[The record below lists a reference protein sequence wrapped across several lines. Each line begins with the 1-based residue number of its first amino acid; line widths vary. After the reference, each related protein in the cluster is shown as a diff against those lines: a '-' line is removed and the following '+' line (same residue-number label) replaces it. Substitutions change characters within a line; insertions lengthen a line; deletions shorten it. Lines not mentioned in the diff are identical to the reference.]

1 MILKIYQRPSVF
13 HAFFIKKFHENSN
26 TINTL
31 LILSMIFLTACPS
44 KNQSSLPNSQPVP
57 TFKDKNPESDE
68 VTIADL
74 WEALESQQNLDFT
87 NISKLIENPNVRK
100 DINIEKNKETALSL
114 AINRKEWSIVKKLLL
129 AGANPTLPDGETLL
143 MKYCSSETENW
154 HLSLFLEIPSV
165 KKIINARNKNG
176 KTALF
181 LAVENWS
188 FLGSNSLIKTLL
200 FAGAD
205 PNIPDKKERTILST
219 IYKKAIAADKRLQQ
233 AIDDFINSKIDQS
246 EMDAVLITSAPI
258 NRLVT
263 NLLKAGANP
272 VFSDGD
278 SILMKYIAGGGGIG
292 PLLKIPSVKAMIDLQ
307 NNEKTAFSL
316 AIKAKDWEAVDLLVS
331 YGAKDTTA
339 LCSPEGEVPRDLP
352 RSQTMGFRFFS
363 GTVDEAR
370 SYYTALMICS
380 LSGHAGGVRK
390 LLKRA
395 FIARGIN
402 AENRK
407 EETAFS
413 LAVDKN
419 HWEVMAELAKRD
431 ADTDYLCS
439 PDKIPDN
446 ISGAELLLNENKP
459 YNILMICA
467 LSGHQGGVNKL
478 LENPTVKAHINNQ
491 NKDGETA
498 FSLLMAPRYKPQY
511 NEKHRNRWLIAKDL
525 LFNGSDPGLFPEK
538 RSKEVQK
545 VIAERTSIETGTLLM
560 YSSRQGR
567 SEIVKKLL
575 KLPQVRAS
583 INTSH
588 LFQPMEFLYEKIET
602 TAFLLAVEYGN
613 LETMNLLLQAN
624 ANPTLADSHG
634 DTPLIKGSYKGHID
648 IVRALLKI
656 HSVKEKIDEQNKKG
670 ETAYFLAKNQ
680 GHTEIMELLLSAG
693 ANEIRLRRLE
703 ADTP

>member
-1 MILKIYQRPSVF
+1 MILKIYQRPFVF
-13 HAFFIKKFHENSN
+13 FTFFIEKFHENSN
-26 TINTL
+26 RISMAY
-31 LILSMIFLTACPS
+31 LILSIIFLTACPS
-44 KNQSSLPNSQPVP
+44 RNQSSLPNSKPVP
-57 TFKDKNPESDE
+57 AFKDKNPESDE

-74 WEALESQQNLDFT
+74 WEALESQQNLDLIK
-87 NISKLIENPNVRK
+87 ISKLIENPSVRK
-100 DINIEKNKETALSL
+100 DINVENQNRETALSL
-114 AINRKEWSIVKKLLL
+114 AINRKEWSIVEKLLP
-129 AGANPTLPDGETLL
+129 AGANPTLPDGDTLL
-143 MKYCSSETENW
+143 TKYCSSETEGGQ
-154 HLSLFLEIPSV
+154 LRIFLTIPSV

-188 FLGSNSLIKTLL
+188 FLGSNSLIKAL
-200 FAGAD
+200 FSAGAD

-219 IYKKAIAADKRLQQ
+219 IYKKAIAADKTFQQ
-233 AIDDFINSKIDQS
+233 AYNDFFDNKVDQS
-246 EMDAVLITSAPI
+246 EMNAALMVAAPI
-258 NRLVT
+258 NELVK

-272 VFSDGD
+272 VLSDGD
-278 SILMKYIAGGGGIG
+278 SILMKYIAGDGGIG
-292 PLLKIPSVKAMIDLQ
+292 PLLKIPSVKATIDLQ
-307 NNEKTAFSL
+307 NKGETAFSL
-316 AIKAKDWEAVDLLVS
+316 AVKAKDWEAVDLLVS
-331 YGAKDTTA
+331 RGAKDTTA

-352 RSQTMGFRFFS
+352 TSQTMGFRFFS
-363 GTVDEAR
+363 GMVDEAR
-370 SYYTALMICS
+370 FYYTALMICS

-390 LLKRA
+390 LLKES

-413 LAVDKN
+413 LAVDGN

-439 PDKIPDN
+439 PDKISDN
-446 ISGAELLLNENKP
+446 ISEEELLLNENKP

-467 LSGHQGGVNKL
+467 LSGHQRGVNKL
-478 LENPTVKAHINNQ
+478 LENPTVKVHINNQ

-498 FSLLMAPRYKPQY
+498 FSLLMVLRYKPQY
-511 NEKHRNRWLIAKDL
+511 DEKHRKRWLIAKDL

-545 VIAERTSIETGTLLM
+545 VIAERTNIEIGTLLM
-560 YSSRQGR
+560 YSSGQGR

-575 KLPQVRAS
+575 ENPQVRAS

-588 LFQPMEFLYEKIET
+588 LFQPMEFLYEKRET
-602 TAFLLAVEYGN
+602 TALLLAVEHGY

-624 ANPTLADSHG
+624 ADPTLADSNG
-634 DTPLIKGSYKGHID
+634 NTPLIKASYEGHID
-648 IVRALLKI
+648 IVRDLLKI
-656 HSVKEKIDEQNKKG
+656 HSVKEKVNEQNKKG
-670 ETAYFLAKNQ
+670 ETPYFLAKSK

-693 ANEIRLRRLE
+693 ANKE
-703 ADTP
+703 AY